1 MKLIFLSNQTI
12 TEKAIQIFSIR
23 KTITFVFWVCKWE
36 KKLIFYLI
44 FAQQKIYFENMIKK
58 CQPFAC
64 NVFQLWQEHSLIHT
78 EWLLINRLTGMI
90 IALIKI
96 KERLIMK
103 KIFSI
108 IFFKPSCYSPFLKW
122 LVLTMTNH
130 RLGEISILFYSV
142 YNPTS
147 IFFSFFLS
155 ICLTLKCRKRPC
167 N

>member
-1 MKLIFLSNQTI
+1 MCFGCAN
-12 TEKAIQIFSIR
+12 EK
-23 KTITFVFWVCKWE
+23 

-44 FAQQKIYFENMIKK
+44 FAQKKIYFENMIKK

-108 IFFKPSCYSPFLKW
+108 LFFKPFTSHVTAHSSNHWSWPWPIIDWGKYLYYSTLYIIQ
-122 LVLTMTNH
+122 LL
-130 RLGEISILFYSV
+130 
-142 YNPTS
+142 
-147 IFFSFFLS
+147 FFSLFFLLS
-155 ICLTLKCRKRPC
+155 ICLILKCRKRPC

>member
-1 MKLIFLSNQTI
+1 MKLIFLSNQII
-12 TEKAIQIFSIR
+12 TEKAIKIISLRNIL
-23 KTITFVFWVCKWE
+23 IYFVLLA
-36 KKLIFYLI
+36 KKLFSYLI

-108 IFFKPSCYSPFLKW
+108 IFFKPFTSHVTAHSSNDWSWPWPIIDWGKYLYYSTLYIIQ
-122 LVLTMTNH
+122 L
-130 RLGEISILFYSV
+130 LF
-142 YNPTS
+142 
-147 IFFSFFLS
+147 FFLFFYQYA
-155 ICLTLKCRKRPC
+155 
-167 N
+167 